1 MIKHI
6 FEKCI
11 FFILIQIE
19 VGNNIISKS
28 MLLIFKK
35 KNLVCYKFTYLPKI
49 KLILFNKH
57 VFYSLKNTL
66 IILLLVFFLIKLYF
80 NKQ

>member
-35 KNLVCYKFTYLPKI
+35 KTLSVINLRTYPK
-49 KLILFNKH
+49 L
-57 VFYSLKNTL
+57 S
-66 IILLLVFFLIKLYF
+66 
-80 NKQ
+80 